1 MPTNQITES
10 LPKNYLK
17 LFDDDGNVRIQETQD
32 FLEISRAELAELFSL
47 TTDQLRPDRIGP
59 KTKDKIGELAGALEF
74 VAESFN
80 GDVKKAKAWFKM
92 PNLNFGGTSP
102 RELILRGKKN
112 KVIQFILSSRSA

>member
-1 MPTNQITES
+1 MVSNQITES
-10 LPKNYLK
+10 LPKNHLK
-17 LFDDDGNVRIQETQD
+17 LFDENGDVKIEETRE

-59 KTKDKIGELAGALEF
+59 KTKDKITELAGALEF
-74 VAESFN
+74 VADSFN

-92 PNLNFGGTSP
+92 PNLNFGGASP

-112 KVIQFILSSRSA
+112 KVLQFILSSKT